1 MNQELPTALRLGG
14 SPSKKKRLS
23 WQMQK
28 RKWQYQ
34 VLSAFRKVCVCRQ
47 TESRGSFID
56 SLVLGCI
63 PTATGCARRR
73 VRAE

>member
-34 VLSAFRKVCVCRQ
+34 VLSAFRKVCV
-47 TESRGSFID
+47 SSN
-56 SLVLGCI
+56 
-63 PTATGCARRR
+63 
-73 VRAE
+73 